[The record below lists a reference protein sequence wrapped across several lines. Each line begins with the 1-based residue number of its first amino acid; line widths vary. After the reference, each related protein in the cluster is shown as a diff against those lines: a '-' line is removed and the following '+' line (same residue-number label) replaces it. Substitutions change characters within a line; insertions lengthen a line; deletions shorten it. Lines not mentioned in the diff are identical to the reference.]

1 MMTRRTLVS
10 AVVVAT
16 AIGVTLWW
24 TRSNRQ
30 AAPTSPTDSTSRSA
44 TLPVVA
50 LRDRSGALP
59 VVPGAGPSGSA
70 ATAGPKVVS
79 IPVTDVNME
88 QDRVMRA
95 QQELIYRIARLR
107 FLLAD
112 AAAPCYQGGP
122 SDEKINVGYTIVV
135 HNDEMHIENLRVR
148 ESSIR
153 DSAVQAC
160 LIGAVRDLRTLAPN
174 IGELRQEN
182 DSWIAL
188 ADLADSNRR
197 YQRGSSAE

>member
-1 MMTRRTLVS
+1 MTRRTLIS
-10 AVVVAT
+10 AALVAT
-16 AIGVTLWW
+16 AIAVTLWW
-24 TRSNRQ
+24 TRS
-30 AAPTSPTDSTSRSA
+30 SRDKPPHQRPASA
-44 TLPVVA
+44 SRTATIPGVMNGERSGTLPTAPVAGSAGSVVA
-50 LRDRSGALP
+50 QDS
-59 VVPGAGPSGSA
+59 
-70 ATAGPKVVS
+70 KVVS
-79 IPVTDVNME
+79 MPVTEVNVE

-95 QQELIYRIARLR
+95 QHELTYRIARLR

-122 SDEKINVGYTIVV
+122 SDEKISVGYTIVV
-135 HNDEMHIENLRVR
+135 HNDELHIENLRVR

-153 DSAVQAC
+153 DSTVQAC

-182 DSWIAL
+182 ETWIAL

-197 YQRGSSAE
+197 YQRGSSEE

>member
-1 MMTRRTLVS
+1 MMTRRTLIS

-24 TRSNRQ
+24 TRSSRQ
-30 AAPTSPTDSTSRSA
+30 TAPTPPTGNASRSA
-44 TLPVVA
+44 TLPGVA
-50 LRDRSGALP
+50 NRDRSGALP
-59 VVPGAGPSGSA
+59 VPPIVGSGGSA
-70 ATAGPKVVS
+70 VGQATKVVS
-79 IPVTDVNME
+79 IPVTDVNVQ
-88 QDRVMRA
+88 QDRAMRA
-95 QQELIYRIARLR
+95 QQELSYRIARLR

-122 SDEKINVGYTIVV
+122 SEEKINVGYTIVV
-135 HNDEMHIENLRVR
+135 HNDELHIENLRVR

-182 DSWIAL
+182 ESWIAL

-197 YQRGSSAE
+197 YQRGSSEQ